1 MNKIVLAAA
10 IAASVAAFPALAEED
25 SAVDPLLTIWTRDAT
40 DYNAFSKVAE
50 RYTKETG
57 IKVKIEN
64 QEQSEI
70 KFEKAA
76 SAARVRTSTS
86 GRMTASASGRTP
98 AS

>member
-10 IAASVAAFPALAEED
+10 VAASVAAFPALAEED
-25 SAVDPLLTIWTRDAT
+25 SAVDPLLTIWTRDAN

-76 SAARVRTSTS
+76 SRGER
-86 GRMTASASGRTP
+86 P
-98 AS
+98 DIYL

>member
-40 DYNAFSKVAE
+40 DYTAFSKVAE

-64 QEQSEI
+64 Q
-70 KFEKAA
+70 
-76 SAARVRTSTS
+76 
-86 GRMTASASGRTP
+86 
-98 AS
+98 